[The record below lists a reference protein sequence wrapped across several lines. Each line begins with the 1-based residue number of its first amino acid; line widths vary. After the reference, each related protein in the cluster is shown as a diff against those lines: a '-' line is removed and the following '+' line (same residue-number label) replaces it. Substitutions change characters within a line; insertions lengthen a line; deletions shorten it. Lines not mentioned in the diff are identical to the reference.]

1 MIVNGDNL
9 INLTGETLFFVN
21 EEREV
26 ILTIPPAFEEVETN
40 YNIRRDSI
48 ESMNVRKRNKVGDIP
63 LFMVDSIII
72 PQLSPTK
79 HNEFYIVTEE
89 VAFKIHQVDF
99 RIDVL
104 FPTDIQRIFWDEF
117 GIKTVHYKSL
127 SFIHLNC
134 TLYQK

>member
-26 ILTIPPAFEEVETN
+26 ILAIPPAFEEVETN

-134 TLYQK
+134 PLYQK